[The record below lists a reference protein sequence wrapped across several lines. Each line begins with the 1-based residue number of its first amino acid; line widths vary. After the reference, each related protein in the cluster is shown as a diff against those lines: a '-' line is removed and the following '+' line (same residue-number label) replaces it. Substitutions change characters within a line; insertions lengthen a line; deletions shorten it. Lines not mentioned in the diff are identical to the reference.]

1 MHDVAAPA
9 KVDGAPA
16 PAAISKNQA
25 KRDKKA
31 REGGTPGAPAVI
43 RGLVAAAIVAG
54 SDALIG
60 GNTSAINSHLSCKV
74 TSHNKTLAST
84 ARFAPDCDLCDTTLF
99 EVAEDMW
106 QTPPPWHDI
115 EHLHTN
121 EYAALD
127 PIACVKNAVKRAKK
141 LAKGVCKWMSD
152 AAPAV
157 NGIAPRLWLQDTG
170 SGFDLVDRSRCDQF
184 TLDQAE
190 PLDIPLILIIANGE
204 CQIDQSVPIQIG
216 QLLNT
221 QKQYC
226 WIVHLMLCPL
236 DTDAWKRDMVL
247 LGTVQSHSVVRFAR
261 PRRCHHD

>member
-9 KVDGAPA
+9 KTDGAPA
-16 PAAISKNQA
+16 PTISKNQA

-31 REGGTPGAPAVI
+31 REGGVPGAPAVI

-60 GNTSAINSHLSCKV
+60 GNTRVIHSCMPCKA
-74 TSHNKTLAST
+74 TSRNKTLVST
-84 ARFAPDCDLCDTTLF
+84 ARFASDCKLCDTTLF
-99 EVAEDMW
+99 EVEEDMW

-127 PIACVKNAVKRAKK
+127 PVACVKGAVRRAKK
-141 LAKGVCKWMSD
+141 LAKGVCKWIAD

-157 NGIAPRLWLQDTG
+157 NGITPRLWLQDTG

-184 TLDQAE
+184 TLDHAQ
-190 PLDIPLILIIANGE
+190 PLDTPLVLNTANGE
-204 CQIDQSVPIQIG
+204 CQIDHSVPIQIG
-216 QLLNT
+216 PTAEN
-221 QKQYC
+221 
-226 WIVHLMLCPL
+226 
-236 DTDAWKRDMVL
+236 AE
-247 LGTVQSHSVVRFAR
+247 A
-261 PRRCHHD
+261 